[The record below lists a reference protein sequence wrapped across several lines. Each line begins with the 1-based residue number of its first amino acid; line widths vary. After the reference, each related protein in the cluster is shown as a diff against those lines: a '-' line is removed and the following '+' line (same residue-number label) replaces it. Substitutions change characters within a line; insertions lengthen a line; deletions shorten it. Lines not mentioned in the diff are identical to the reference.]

1 MGAVYDAW
9 QKKWRKTMQ
18 TTEPMKETTDKEEQT
33 AGNGE
38 TRGRWPNKT
47 SPKKERP
54 LKKKTAKM
62 SRTIKIQ
69 PGNKTKKRKPSV
81 WIHWNETR
89 TKARNWWRKKVQ
101 MIKRFAPR
109 PDGWVPGIT
118 GHWSLC
124 NLQRR
129 YNGWKEKNTMG
140 LTGDRGRKKKGL

>member
-1 MGAVYDAW
+1 
-9 QKKWRKTMQ
+9 MQ

-69 PGNKTKKRKPSV
+69 PGNKTKKKETIRLNPLK
-81 WIHWNETR
+81 WNSN
-89 TKARNWWRKKVQ
+89 KSKKLVEEES
-101 MIKRFAPR
+101 
-109 PDGWVPGIT
+109 PD
-118 GHWSLC
+118 
-124 NLQRR
+124 
-129 YNGWKEKNTMG
+129 
-140 LTGDRGRKKKGL
+140 D